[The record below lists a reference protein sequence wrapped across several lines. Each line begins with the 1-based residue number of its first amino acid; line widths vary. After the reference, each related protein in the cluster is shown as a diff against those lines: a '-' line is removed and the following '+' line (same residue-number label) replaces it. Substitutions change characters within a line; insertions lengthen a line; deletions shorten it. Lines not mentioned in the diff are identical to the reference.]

1 MGPTNSE
8 GIPISF
14 RKHTIVI
21 SEDENMQIATV
32 YAICLKVG
40 V

>member
-8 GIPISF
+8 GIPISS
-14 RKHTIVI
+14 RRHTIVI
-21 SEDENMQIATV
+21 SEDENMHIATV